1 MEVTFWDKVWLVSIG
16 VVACL
21 VTIILITNSHRLQRH
36 GDLIPA
42 EASAYEAQAP
52 RIATDSAQI
61 TPPQKAAAAEQTE
74 QSGRSSSPHNKV
86 KTLPQVK
93 EEEVATPVLQ
103 AVKSLKGAD
112 PPRTSRF
119 ANQMVGAT

>member
-52 RIATDSAQI
+52 RIA
-61 TPPQKAAAAEQTE
+61 KAAAAEQTE

>member
-52 RIATDSAQI
+52 RIA
-61 TPPQKAAAAEQTE
+61 KAAAAEQTE
-74 QSGRSSSPHNKV
+74 QSGRSSSPHNK
-86 KTLPQVK
+86 
-93 EEEVATPVLQ
+93 EVATPVLQ

>member
-74 QSGRSSSPHNKV
+74 QSGRSSSPHNK
-86 KTLPQVK
+86 
-93 EEEVATPVLQ
+93 EVATPVLQ